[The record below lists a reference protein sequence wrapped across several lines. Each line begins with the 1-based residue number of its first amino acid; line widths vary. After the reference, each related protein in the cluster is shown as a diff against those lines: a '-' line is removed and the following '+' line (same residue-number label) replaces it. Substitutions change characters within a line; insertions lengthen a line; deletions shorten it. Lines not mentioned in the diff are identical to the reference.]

1 MLLELVFDMLSDIV
15 FSPTLEYRTNELY
28 NPRDLYEDL
37 FLNSQHCDLLLGY
50 FSTSAIKVLNH
61 SFSQF
66 ILSDGVIRIIA
77 NNVLSIKDSRLFE
90 NLEQDQID
98 LSDISKL
105 DEFLY
110 QMNQDDKK
118 FFSCL
123 KFLICHERIQFRF
136 IKPKE
141 GKGISHY
148 KSVLVNDGVDYVYG
162 KGSCNFTASGLVHN
176 LEEMTVS
183 MSWNSST
190 EKSRSLEFQEYF
202 EKIWRGE
209 NDYIDT
215 VDSSEIKIWVSDH
228 FGDITLEEFVKNT
241 ASFSAPKLPRVSE
254 PIPVFFENPIKFPY
268 EPGPREYQTQA
279 YKSWIDNKKR
289 GLFVMATGTGKTLT
303 ALNCLLQEYRES
315 QSYRC
320 VIVVPTAAL
329 MEQWEEQI
337 QLFGFSNVFKLNGMT
352 SLQKKSLDLICG
364 RPDDKNF
371 ILIVSYGK
379 FSRSDFYQKYG
390 KLISNSMLIADEA
403 HNASAPKSSIAFRR
417 YLPESILGL
426 TATPEKRFSDV
437 ESFYQEVFSS
447 SFPYTFSYTMK
458 EAIENAILT
467 PYYYYPIPVRMTENE
482 FKKYDEV
489 TQSIVQ
495 LSSIEKL
502 NKEQK
507 DRLKNMSIYRR
518 SIINQASGKESLI
531 LNALKDIKKR
541 QGNLKYTL
549 IYSPV
554 GYERLEVDQQELNE
568 AEHRITRYTS
578 LISTKFESA
587 TIVQYV
593 GGSKKEWSKSI
604 LDSFVNGKNEMLIS
618 MKCLDEGVDL
628 PIAQNAIFVSS
639 SGSSREFIQRRGRVL
654 RSHPDKELAHV
665 YDLFV
670 IPPINKYPSTATKKV
685 IKDEIHR
692 LEEFASLSL
701 NRGEVLIQIEDIKNA
716 FDVN

>member
-190 EKSRSLEFQEYF
+190 EKSRSLEFQDYF

-241 ASFSAPKLPRVSE
+241 ASFSTPKLPRVSE

-417 YLPESILGL
+417 CLPESILGL

-554 GYERLEVDQQELNE
+554 GYERLDVDQQELNE

>member
-1 MLLELVFDMLSDIV
+1 MLRDIV
-15 FSPTLEYRTNELY
+15 YSPTLEYRTNERY

-37 FLNSQHCDLLLGY
+37 FLNSKKCDLLLGY

-66 ILSDGVIRIIA
+66 ILNNGVIRIIA
-77 NNVLSIKDSRLFE
+77 NNVLSIKDSKLFE
-90 NLEQDQID
+90 NLEQDHID
-98 LSDISKL
+98 LLDFSKL
-105 DEFLY
+105 EDLLS
-110 QMNQDDKK
+110 QMNDDDKK

-123 KFLICHERIQFRF
+123 KFLICHDRIQFRF
-136 IKPKE
+136 IKPKA

-183 MSWNSST
+183 MSWNSSV
-190 EKSRSLEFQEYF
+190 EESRSLEFLDYF

-209 NDYIDT
+209 NDYIET
-215 VDSSEIKIWVSDH
+215 VDSTEIKTWVSDH
-228 FGDITLEEFVKNT
+228 FSDISLEELVENATSLKSRGT
-241 ASFSAPKLPRVSE
+241 KKVSE
-254 PIPVFFENPIKFPY
+254 AADEYVKSPIKFPY
-268 EPGPREYQTQA
+268 ESGPREYQWEA
-279 YKSWIDNKKR
+279 YKSWIHNNKR

-303 ALNCLLQEYRES
+303 ALNCVLQEYLKS
-315 QSYRC
+315 NSYRC

-329 MEQWEEQI
+329 MEQWDEQI
-337 QLFGFSNVFKLNGMT
+337 QLFGFSNVFILNSLT
-352 SLQKKSLDLICG
+352 SLEKKALDIICKTPEG
-364 RPDDKNF
+364 KNF
-371 ILIVSYGK
+371 ILVVSYGK
-379 FSRSDFYQKYG
+379 FARPDFYYKYNN
-390 KLISNSMLIADEA
+390 LISHSMLIADEA
-403 HNASAPKSSIAFRR
+403 HNASANKSAIAFRR
-417 YLPESILGL
+417 YSPETILGL

-447 SFPYTFSYTMK
+447 TSPYTYSYTMK
-458 EAIENAILT
+458 EAIENEILT
-467 PYYYYPIPVRMTENE
+467 PYKYYPIPVRMTEDE
-482 FKKYDEV
+482 FKRYDEV

-495 LSSIEKL
+495 LSSMDKL

-507 DRLKNMSIYRR
+507 ERLKNMSIYRR
-518 SIINQASGKESLI
+518 SIINQASGKESKI
-531 LNALKDIKKR
+531 LNVLSNIRRR

-549 IYSPV
+549 IYSPI
-554 GYERLEVDQQELNE
+554 GYERLRVDEQELNE

-578 LISTKFESA
+578 LISNKFETA

-593 GGSKKEWSKSI
+593 GGSNKEWSKSV
-604 LDSFVNGKNEMLIS
+604 LDSFMNGKNEMLIS

-639 SGSSREFIQRRGRVL
+639 SGSPREFIQRRGRVL
-654 RSHPDKELAHV
+654 RSHPEKELAFV

-701 NRGEVLIQIEDIKNA
+701 NRGEVLVQIEDIKNA